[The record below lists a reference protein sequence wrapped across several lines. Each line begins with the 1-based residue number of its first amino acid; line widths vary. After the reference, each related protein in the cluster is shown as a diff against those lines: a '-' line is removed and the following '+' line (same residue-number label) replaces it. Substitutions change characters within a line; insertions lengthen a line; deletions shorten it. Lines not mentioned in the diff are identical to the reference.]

1 MPRGRRGSRQRR
13 TWPCPHRPPCQGRHR
28 DRDNARPGRP
38 GTARPPGAATDPG
51 ARLNLPVGAGR
62 ATAGTAS
69 TPAKQ
74 CVVTDRI
81 LRPPSFA
88 SPRRSPRASPCLTCL
103 DTENALRPGNTPD
116 PGEII
121 AEISDTLAH
130 VAETQPNCNGV
141 RSGNVRVDVNGDGLV
156 GTLAGSNN
164 WGTLIYGGG
173 VVGGGASPV
182 ERSSQQVLP
191 GELTWE
197 QATKFAH

>member
-1 MPRGRRGSRQRR
+1 MMSDQRR
-13 TWPCPHRPPCQGRHR
+13 ECHAQGAGGDPASGGHGP
-28 DRDNARPGRP
+28 ARTVR
-38 GTARPPGAATDPG
+38 RVRAATVTATTPVPGDLEPLDRPAPQRTRG

-116 PGEII
+116 PGEITFAI
-121 AEISDTLAH
+121 RLTNSG
-130 VAETQPNCNGV
+130 ETGYAPATFTDSLTGV
-141 RSGNVRVDVNGDGLV
+141 VDDASYGDDATATV
-156 GTLAGSNN
+156 GTLQ
-164 WGTLIYGGG
+164 Y
-173 VVGGGASPV
+173 
-182 ERSSQQVLP
+182 
-191 GELTWE
+191 
-197 QATKFAH
+197 

>member
-116 PGEII
+116 PGEITFAI
-121 AEISDTLAH
+121 RLTNSG
-130 VAETQPNCNGV
+130 ETGYAPATFTDSLTGV
-141 RSGNVRVDVNGDGLV
+141 VDDASYGDDATATV
-156 GTLAGSNN
+156 GTLQ
-164 WGTLIYGGG
+164 Y
-173 VVGGGASPV
+173 
-182 ERSSQQVLP
+182 
-191 GELTWE
+191 
-197 QATKFAH
+197 

>member
-1 MPRGRRGSRQRR
+1 M
-13 TWPCPHRPPCQGRHR
+13 PCPGGGGDPASGGHGPARTVRRVRADTVTATTPVPGDLEPLDRPAPQRTR
-28 DRDNARPGRP
+28 
-38 GTARPPGAATDPG
+38 G

-116 PGEII
+116 PGEITYI
-121 AEISDTLAH
+121 IRFII
-130 VAETQPNCNGV
+130 
-141 RSGNVRVDVNGDGLV
+141 RSFP
-156 GTLAGSNN
+156 
-164 WGTLIYGGG
+164 
-173 VVGGGASPV
+173 VVP
-182 ERSSQQVLP
+182 Q
-191 GELTWE
+191 
-197 QATKFAH
+197 F

>member
-1 MPRGRRGSRQRR
+1 MSDQRR
-13 TWPCPHRPPCQGRHR
+13 ECHAQGAGGDPASGGHGP
-28 DRDNARPGRP
+28 ARTVR
-38 GTARPPGAATDPG
+38 RVRAATVTATTPVPGDLEPLDRPAPQRTRG

-116 PGEII
+116 PGEITRVTAALNAGI
-121 AEISDTLAH
+121 PFRDVQDFAGHADPRTTRRYDRSRHNLDRHPTYQMA
-130 VAETQPNCNGV
+130 TQLH
-141 RSGNVRVDVNGDGLV
+141 RTSG
-156 GTLAGSNN
+156 
-164 WGTLIYGGG
+164 
-173 VVGGGASPV
+173 PPP
-182 ERSSQQVLP
+182 E
-191 GELTWE
+191 
-197 QATKFAH
+197 

>member
-1 MPRGRRGSRQRR
+1 M
-13 TWPCPHRPPCQGRHR
+13 PCPGGGGDPASGGHGPARTVRRVRADTVTATTPVPGDLEPLDRPAPQRTR
-28 DRDNARPGRP
+28 
-38 GTARPPGAATDPG
+38 G

-116 PGEII
+116 PGEIRFGSTLKEAGVDSLIIKELMGHESI
-121 AEISDTLAH
+121 AAAAIYVQVPLKMQCSAVNLLPTL
-130 VAETQPNCNGV
+130 Q
-141 RSGNVRVDVNGDGLV
+141 
-156 GTLAGSNN
+156 
-164 WGTLIYGGG
+164 
-173 VVGGGASPV
+173 
-182 ERSSQQVLP
+182 
-191 GELTWE
+191 
-197 QATKFAH
+197 